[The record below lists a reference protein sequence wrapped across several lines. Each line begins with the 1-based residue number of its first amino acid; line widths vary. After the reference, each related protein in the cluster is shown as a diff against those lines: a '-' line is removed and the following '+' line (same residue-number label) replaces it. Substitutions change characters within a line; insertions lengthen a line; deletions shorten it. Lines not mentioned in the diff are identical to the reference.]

1 MGILSWLQKVGEV
14 AAEND
19 HNLHHYFYDA
29 GISREIVISDRMY
42 LMLGRKGAGKTAVYK
57 HLTDPNCDLF
67 NKQRD
72 IVIPLSLSSYS
83 WNAHALLA
91 NREKAAGF
99 EQKDSWRFILSVE
112 VIKAYIEKL
121 NSEGKKPSKRLAK
134 AQKILEAI
142 FNEPTP
148 SWFSILGK
156 KLYSLAHIK
165 LPSLESEE
173 FSIAANGGE
182 ISFDEIKDNNSL
194 LGSLNKNLEG
204 LTAFLNPQ

>member
-1 MGILSWLQKVGEV
+1 
-14 AAEND
+14 
-19 HNLHHYFYDA
+19 
-29 GISREIVISDRMY
+29 MY

-57 HLTDPNCDLF
+57 HLTDPNCELF
-67 NKQRD
+67 NRDTD

-112 VIKAYIEKL
+112 SIKAFSEILEKEGKPVSKKLKKAKIILEKL
-121 NSEGKKPSKRLAK
+121 
-134 AQKILEAI
+134 

-148 SWFSILGK
+148 SWFNILGE
-156 KLYSLAHIK
+156 KLYSLAHVK

-173 FSIAANGGE
+173 LSITADGGE
-182 ISFDEIKDNNSL
+182 ITFEKIKDNQKL
-194 LGSLNKNLEG
+194 LGNLNKNIEG
-204 LTAFLNPQ
+204 LTNFLESIIKHEIKGNRIFLIFDRLDEGWAAR